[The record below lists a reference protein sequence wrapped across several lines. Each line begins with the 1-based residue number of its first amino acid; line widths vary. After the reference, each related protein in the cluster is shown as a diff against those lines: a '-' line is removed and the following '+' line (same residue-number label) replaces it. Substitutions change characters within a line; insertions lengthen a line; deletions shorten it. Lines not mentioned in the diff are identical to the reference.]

1 MGDDTRGTMYDE
13 VLFRLKAAYK
23 NIKDTGYDIW
33 YDDGKR
39 ITKMAYAIDDE
50 TEVVANIV
58 HNDNGGIKIIINVN
72 NLDVIPPNYYG
83 NAR

>member
-1 MGDDTRGTMYDE
+1 
-13 VLFRLKAAYK
+13 
-23 NIKDTGYDIW
+23 
-33 YDDGKR
+33 
-39 ITKMAYAIDDE
+39 MAYAIDDE